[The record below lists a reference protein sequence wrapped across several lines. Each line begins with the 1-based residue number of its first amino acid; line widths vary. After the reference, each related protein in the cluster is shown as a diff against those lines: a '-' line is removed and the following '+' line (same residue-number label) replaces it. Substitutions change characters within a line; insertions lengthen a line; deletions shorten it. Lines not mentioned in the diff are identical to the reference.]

1 MKKVII
7 FFITIIIIMIGITSY
22 ICLRYRNLEIAK
34 QENEIFES
42 YYGQEIFGA
51 DLATLI
57 NKAMDNNAKNDVR
70 KDNNNIYI
78 ENEENS
84 VKIDIKFTDD
94 DKVHQMEELFN
105 GNINTFVSLY
115 NQIKFK
121 CTDVKYHTKT
131 NKVKYMIFEQIN
143 N

>member
-7 FFITIIIIMIGITSY
+7 FFITIIIIMVGVTSY
-22 ICLRYRNLEIAK
+22 ICLKYRNLEIAK
-34 QENEIFES
+34 KENETFES

-57 NKAMDNNAKNDVR
+57 NKTMDRNEKNNVE
-70 KDNNNIYI
+70 KDENNIYM
-78 ENEENS
+78 EDEENS
-84 VKIDIKFTDD
+84 IKIDIKFTDD
-94 DKVHQMEELFN
+94 DKVHPMEELYN

-121 CTDVKYHTKT
+121 CTDVKYHSKN
-131 NKVKYMIFEQIN
+131 NKIKYMIFEQIN
-143 N
+143 